1 MGAIRPCHLL
11 LSLGIDLAAP
21 RPMAAAALALAAALL
36 GYYAYCTE
44 NAGPRASA
52 SARLGALAGRCAN
65 ALIPR

>member
-1 MGAIRPCHLL
+1 
-11 LSLGIDLAAP
+11 
-21 RPMAAAALALAAALL
+21 MAAAALALAAALL

-44 NAGPRASA
+44 NAGRRASA

>member
-36 GYYAYCTE
+36 GYAYCTE